1 MEDENLGQGGTFL
14 LDPKTGKRKL
24 IQQTAPAPIP
34 DTQPEELNEGSTG
47 KKANANSK
55 DRE

>member
-1 MEDENLGQGGTFL
+1 MEDENIGQGGTFR

-34 DTQPEELNEGSTG
+34 ETPTEELNDGSTSS
-47 KKANANSK
+47 KANADSK
-55 DRE
+55 G

>member
-34 DTQPEELNEGSTG
+34 DTQPEELNDGSTG

-55 DRE
+55 GRE